1 MKIRVIGTAEE
12 CTAAREYYS
21 GLEKQENVQ
30 SVSVSRLY
38 TCRDSHSQYRLYVEV
53 NYYVEAG
60 RGCAM
65 RDEAEGKNIMAK
77 ASPGR
82 VSSLKKTP

>member
-30 SVSVSRLY
+30 SVSISRLY
-38 TCRDSHSQYRLYVEV
+38 SCRDSRSQYRLYVEV

-60 RGCAM
+60 RGCAV
-65 RDEAEGKNIMAK
+65 RDDAGENIMMK
-77 ASPGR
+77 ASNGR
-82 VSSLKKTP
+82 ASSILKTTP